1 MDNLQHARALMP
13 EQPKGL
19 SLEEDKK
26 QDQIIKR
33 SVGRPKLS
41 PEQRKPPKERPPAE
55 RPRGRPKLS
64 PEQLKP
70 QKPTDPDYFK
80 KYYLEKTKPKLDEM
94 KINNKCIT
102 CGKCIK
108 NE

>member
-1 MDNLQHARALMP
+1 MP